1 MTKEEK
7 IQILKKYCN
16 YKPNIYKGLEKLECK
31 IGVEIGVRVMGNF
44 NDLFKNPLFKQGML
58 YGVDC
63 WTEDPD
69 KPEINDIGLTQQHLD
84 QQYLNAVLTYS
95 QNPTVKII
103 RSYSYEAS
111 QNFPDNFFDFIY
123 IDAAHDYDS
132 VVNDLNAWWPKL
144 KEGGLFSGHDYFP
157 DTRIWRGKA
166 CGVYQAVNEFVLEKN
181 TEVHHVTDT
190 NLEGGEGV
198 SCNSFFIIK

>member
-7 IQILKKYCN
+7 IKILKETITW
-16 YKPNIYKGLEKLECK
+16 KPDIYKAIELLECK
-31 IGVEIGVRVMGNF
+31 IGVEIGVRVGGH
-44 NDLFKNPLFKQGML
+44 FKLLSQNPLFTQGML

-63 WTEDPD
+63 WTEDPER
-69 KPEINDIGLTQQHLD
+69 PEINDIGLSQTQLD
-84 QQYLNAVLTYS
+84 HDYLRLVAEYS
-95 QNPTVKII
+95 SVPNVKFV
-103 RSYSYEAS
+103 RNFSYEAS
-111 QNFPDNFFDFIY
+111 LTFPDNFFDFIY

-132 VVNDLNAWWPKL
+132 VVEDLNAWWPKL

-166 CGVYQAVNEFVLEKN
+166 CGVYQAVNEFVKEKN
-181 TEVHHVTDT
+181 TEIHHVTDT
-190 NLEGGEGV
+190 DKEGGPGV

>member
-7 IQILKKYCN
+7 IKILKETITW
-16 YKPNIYKGLEKLECK
+16 KPDIYKGIELLECK
-31 IGVEIGVRVMGNF
+31 IGVEIGVRVGGH
-44 NDLFKNPLFKQGML
+44 FKLLSQNPLFTQGML

-63 WTEDPD
+63 WTEDPER
-69 KPEINDIGLTQQHLD
+69 PEINDIGLSQTQLD
-84 QQYLNAVLTYS
+84 HDYLRLVAEYS
-95 QNPTVKII
+95 SVPNVKFV
-103 RSYSYEAS
+103 RNFSYEAS
-111 QNFPDNFFDFIY
+111 LTFPDNFFDFIY

-132 VVNDLNAWWPKL
+132 VVEDLNAWWPKL

-166 CGVYQAVNEFVLEKN
+166 CGVYQAVNEFVKEKN
-181 TEVHHVTDT
+181 TEIHHVTDT
-190 NLEGGEGV
+190 DKEGGPGV

>member
-1 MTKEEK
+1 MNKEEK
-7 IQILKKYCN
+7 INILRETIQW
-16 YKPNIYKGLEKLECK
+16 KPDIFKALEKLECK
-31 IGVEIGVRVMGNF
+31 VGVEIGVRVGGHFRELIKNKK
-44 NDLFKNPLFKQGML
+44 FKEGLL

-63 WTEDPD
+63 WTEDPS
-69 KPEINDIGLTQQHLD
+69 KPEINDIGLSQQELN
-84 QQYLNAVLTYS
+84 QQYFNVVLEYS
-95 QNPTVKII
+95 QNPHAKII
-103 RSYSYEAS
+103 RNYSYEAS
-111 QNFPDNFFDFIY
+111 LSFPDNFFDFIY

-132 VVNDLNAWWPKL
+132 VVEDLNAWWPKL

-190 NLEGGEGV
+190 NLEGGEGI